1 MRRLKLF
8 RCVILA
14 IACLAARSLAADE
27 KQPGKD
33 TGADQTPVD
42 AAKDYTQK
50 MKSAQPAAA
59 IRAYWDMDAILGG
72 IFGEHLRRHNDEE
85 RAEMKRLLL
94 EFLEKVYANPKV
106 AQAMKDATFADFTV
120 TDDPARGTATVDFTV
135 RFKERAVPNS
145 LLMKQ
150 TEGKWRIVDAG
161 ANGRMMVRSMRSQ
174 YEPQAQK
181 LTPLQYVKEI
191 VSKEIVSKQ

>member
-1 MRRLKLF
+1 MRRFKLF
-8 RCVILA
+8 CCVILA
-14 IACLAARSLAADE
+14 FACLPGPTRAADE
-27 KQPGKD
+27 KQTGKD
-33 TGADQTPVD
+33 AATDQTPVD

-50 MKSAQPAAA
+50 MKAAQPTAA
-59 IRAYWDMDAILGG
+59 IRAYWDMDAILAG

-120 TDDPARGTATVDFTV
+120 TDDPVRGTATVDFTV
-135 RFKERAVPNS
+135 RFKERTIPNS

-150 TEGKWRIVDAG
+150 TEGKWRVVDAG
-161 ANGRMMVRSMRSQ
+161 ANGRMMVRSIRSQ

-181 LTPLQYVKEI
+181 VTPLQYVKEM
-191 VSKEIVSKQ
+191 VNKE